1 MPREKKSA
9 SSGIT
14 IGVIVM
20 LVIFAGQMLSHF
32 TYKSHGFGTT
42 WPALVMGVGIAFV
55 IGGLLEMG
63 VGIMAIFGLWLAH
76 NLGWVAFWDYWP
88 FFILVVAVLVAVG
101 FLRARSASDNEK

>member
-1 MPREKKSA
+1 MAREKKTA

-42 WPALVMGVGIAFV
+42 WPALLMGVGVAFV

-63 VGIMAIFGLWLAH
+63 VGIMAVFGLWLAH
-76 NLGWVAFWDYWP
+76 NLKWVAFWDYWP
-88 FFILVVAVLVAVG
+88 FAILLVAVLVAVG
-101 FLRARSASDNEK
+101 FLRARGTSDKEK